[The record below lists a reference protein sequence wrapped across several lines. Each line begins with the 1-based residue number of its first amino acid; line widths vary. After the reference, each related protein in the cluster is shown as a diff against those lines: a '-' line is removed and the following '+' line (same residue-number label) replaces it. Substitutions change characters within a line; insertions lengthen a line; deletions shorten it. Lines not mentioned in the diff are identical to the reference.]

1 MRKPGFMFIALWTL
15 LNSCEQQNAKYD
27 SHDYLITEKDIIP
40 EGVAFDANTGTIY
53 VSSTYKRKIVAIKED
68 GTVEDFIKEGQDDIK
83 SVIGMEVDPKTKS
96 LWAVS
101 SEAMEVLPL
110 KNPGVH
116 QWRSSVCQF
125 SLSGGNLI
133 KKYKLNKDSVFL
145 NDLAVGPDGTVFITE
160 SVKNAVYRIIPGSD
174 TLSLFIEP
182 RPYTFINGI
191 CFSDERG
198 TMYVT
203 SEQGIISIDIDS
215 RIYKLL
221 HSNSDNKALGID
233 GISFYKNSFIAHQSV
248 AVSRFY
254 LDENRDT
261 ILKVDTLNTGKEFD
275 GSTTGE
281 VSSPHYYFI
290 VNSQI
295 QSGID
300 YAKKEIKLSDSL
312 ENIIVRKIKLD

>member
-1 MRKPGFMFIALWTL
+1 MLICLWAF
-15 LNSCEQQNAKYD
+15 LNSCEQPIAKND
-27 SHDYLITEKDIIP
+27 SQDYLITEKDIIP
-40 EGVAFDANTGTIY
+40 EGVAFDDESRTIY
-53 VSSTYKRKIVAIKED
+53 ISSTYKRKIVAIKEN
-68 GTVEDFIKEGQDDIK
+68 GTIEDFIKEEQDDIK
-83 SVIGMEVDPKTKS
+83 SVIGMEVDPNTKS

-110 KNPGVH
+110 KHPGER
-116 QWRSSVCQF
+116 QWRSSVYQF
-125 SLSGGNLI
+125 SLAGGKMI
-133 KKYKLNKDSVFL
+133 KKYELNKDSVFL
-145 NDLAVGPDGTVFITE
+145 NDLAVGPGGTVYVTE
-160 SVKNAVYRIIPGSD
+160 SVKNAVYKIMPGSD
-174 TLSLFIEP
+174 TLSLYIEP

-191 CFSDERG
+191 CISDERG

-203 SEQGIISIDIDS
+203 SEQGIISIDIATGV
-215 RIYKLL
+215 YKLL
-221 HSNSDNKALGID
+221 HSKSDNKALGID

-281 VSSPHYYFI
+281 VSSSHYYFI

-295 QSGID
+295 QSGVD
-300 YAKKEIKLSDSL
+300 YDKKEIKPSDSL
-312 ENIIVRKIKLD
+312 EKVIIRKIKLD